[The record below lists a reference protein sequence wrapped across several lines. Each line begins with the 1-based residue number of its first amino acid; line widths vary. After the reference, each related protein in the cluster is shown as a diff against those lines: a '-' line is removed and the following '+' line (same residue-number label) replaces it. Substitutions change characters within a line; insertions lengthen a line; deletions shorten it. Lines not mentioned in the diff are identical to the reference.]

1 MTAITFDTLKFSKRL
16 IKAGAAPELAD
27 ALAEAQKDSLS
38 GILDTQLASKKDI
51 TQIDKRLAVVE
62 TELSSVKWM
71 VGSIGIG
78 VLLLVVKTFLP

>member
-51 TQIDKRLAVVE
+51 PQIDKRLAVVE